1 MNKDIIQG
9 NWKEVKGKLKQQWG
23 NLTDDEI
30 AKMNGNRQE
39 LQGLLQKKY
48 GYQKDQVEKEIDTFL
63 KKNGWT
69 DNNM

>member
-23 NLTDDEI
+23 NLTDNDI
-30 AKMNGNRQE
+30 AKMSGTRQE
-39 LQGLLQKKY
+39 LQGALQKTY

-69 DNNM
+69 ER